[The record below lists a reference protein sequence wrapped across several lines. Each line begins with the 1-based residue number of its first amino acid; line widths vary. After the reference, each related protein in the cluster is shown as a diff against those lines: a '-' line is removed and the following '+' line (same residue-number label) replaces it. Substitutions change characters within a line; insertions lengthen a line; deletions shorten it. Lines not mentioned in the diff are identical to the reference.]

1 MLERHILLV
10 FISIAFLSKACY
22 YYYRLR
28 KKDKGILVKHYF
40 HITSICRVG
49 VELFKF
55 RPWFGSLF
63 CFKEKKKDKV
73 APTFPVVVFFFFVF
87 N

>member
-1 MLERHILLV
+1 MLEQHILLA

-22 YYYRLR
+22 YFYHLR
-28 KKDKGILVKHYF
+28 KKTREFSVKHYF

-55 RPWFGSLF
+55 RTRFGSLRG
-63 CFKEKKKDKV
+63 KKDKV
-73 APTFPVVVFFFFVF
+73 TPTFPVFVF

>member
-1 MLERHILLV
+1 MLEQHILLV

-22 YYYRLR
+22 YFYHLR
-28 KKDKGILVKHYF
+28 KKDKGISVEHYF

-63 CFKEKKKDKV
+63 CFKEKRKSS
-73 APTFPVVVFFFFVF
+73 PYFSCFVVFFFFVF

>member
-1 MLERHILLV
+1 MLEQRILLA

-22 YYYRLR
+22 YYHLR
-28 KKDKGILVKHYF
+28 KKDKGISVKHYF
-40 HITSICRVG
+40 HITSICRIG

-63 CFKEKKKDKV
+63 CFYGKKDKV
-73 APTFPVVVFFFFVF
+73 TPTFPVFVF